1 MGNTGELQGAERY
14 FISPEAI
21 ENAVVTLR
29 LTELCMPAHA
39 EHLLTTYASMLGTE
53 DKRIAAAIFCTWI
66 AGICGVK
73 YALLTAADPLAHA
86 LRLNNL
92 SVQLIRTEGYPEF
105 AFFIHD
111 QGNGTYDQDGDG
123 KELSGELG
131 MFYSSVV
138 RPVIDAL
145 AEASQTKAVM
155 LWKHVYN
162 QLYTFIEEDGLDA
175 PSECS
180 RTQIHGQFQAAHWE
194 LTPEVF
200 GLRSNPFR
208 VTPKFRTDP
217 HPPHDTISVK
227 ATCCLAYKLR
237 ADHSYCSSCPILPA
251 VPGEL

>member
-1 MGNTGELQGAERY
+1 MGDTDRLQGAERY
-14 FISPEAI
+14 YIRPKAV
-21 ENAVVTLR
+21 ENAVATVP
-29 LTELCMPAHA
+29 LTELCSPAQA
-39 EHLLTTYASMLGTE
+39 EYLLTTYASMLGTE
-53 DKRIAAAIFCTWI
+53 DKRIAAAIFCTWV
-66 AGICGVK
+66 AGICGAK

-105 AFFIHD
+105 AFLIHD
-111 QGNGTYDQDGDG
+111 QGNGTYERDGDG

-138 RPVIDAL
+138 RPVIAAL

-162 QLYTFIEEDGLDA
+162 QLYTFIEEDALDA
-175 PSECS
+175 PSECH
-180 RTQIHGQFQAAHWE
+180 RNLIHGQFQAALWE

-200 GLRSNPFR
+200 GLRSNPLR
-208 VTPKFRTDP
+208 ITPKFRTDP
-217 HPPHDTISVK
+217 ASPHDTISVK

-237 ADHSYCSSCPILPA
+237 VDHGYCGGCPII
-251 VPGEL
+251 